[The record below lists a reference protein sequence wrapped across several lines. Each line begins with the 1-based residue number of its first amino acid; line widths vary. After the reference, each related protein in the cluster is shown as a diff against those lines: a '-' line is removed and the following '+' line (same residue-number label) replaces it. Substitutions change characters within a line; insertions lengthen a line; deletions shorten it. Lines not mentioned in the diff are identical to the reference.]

1 MAYFSLE
8 GDFMIPEKIHSRLNN
23 HQREFINKFFSQC
36 PELISSRIML
46 KTYPANHT
54 LINADD
60 SCPYVYILLEGRL
73 QAIEEHAI
81 NGPYNF
87 SEIKAI
93 EIVGDFELFTKA
105 ATRIITL
112 TTIEKS
118 LFLVMA
124 AADYISWIQKD
135 TNALYIRTQMLIRQL
150 VSQAQFDRRN
160 FFLDNRT
167 RFFHFL
173 VNEYNQVSSRTS
185 TVKIR
190 YTRPEIANK
199 LGCSVRTVNRIITE
213 LQTEGLIDLEHGK
226 ILINHNQYSSIQH
239 VYASGSELT

>member
-1 MAYFSLE
+1 
-8 GDFMIPEKIHSRLNN
+8 MIPEKIYTRLN
-23 HQREFINKFFSQC
+23 HQQREFTDKFFSQC

-54 LINADD
+54 LISADD

-73 QAIEEHAI
+73 QAIEEHVI
-81 NGPYNF
+81 NEPYNF
-87 SEIKAI
+87 TEIKAI
-93 EIVGDFELFTKA
+93 EIVGDFELFTKS

-112 TTIEKS
+112 TTLEKS
-118 LFLVMA
+118 IFLIMS

-135 TNALYIRTQMLIRQL
+135 ANALYIRTQMLIRQL
-150 VSQAQFDRRN
+150 VSQAQYDRRN

-173 VNEYNQVSSRTS
+173 INEYNRVSGGTS
-185 TVKIR
+185 TVKIQ

-199 LGCSVRTVNRIITE
+199 LGCSVRTVNRIITD
-213 LQTEGLIDLEHGK
+213 LQTEGFIELEHGK
-226 ILINHNQYSSIQH
+226 ILISHNHYLSIQH
-239 VYASGSELT
+239 VYDSSN